1 MSGWM
6 PVLVTVYIWGIIN
19 PQGWG
24 DRGQGARLRTTCPAQ
39 ETWDVCWKPLQSESA
54 AKFFQATGQWSGP
67 EGGPAWIFL
76 SQGHGE
82 SEWNR
87 V

>member
-1 MSGWM
+1 M
-6 PVLVTVYIWGIIN
+6 
-19 PQGWG
+19 
-24 DRGQGARLRTTCPAQ
+24 
-39 ETWDVCWKPLQSESA
+39 CWKPLQSESA

-67 EGGPAWIFL
+67 QGGSTWIFL